1 MKDRAE
7 AATAPR
13 IVPTERI
20 PRCMSTQHP
29 DNVAMPFFAQ
39 SAPLTAED
47 EVREAYYAYSHLGC
61 DEQMWDF
68 EGKEVDGHVVEK
80 LLSTYESF
88 FAEHPIGESVHLT
101 PRIPNPAL
109 EPTQAKI
116 VLEVLQ
122 SLPRHADIARVFYDR
137 ERPPILELIHPMTTS
152 ARELDRVREYYERF
166 VAGMEQVTLG
176 TDERPLGAW
185 FGRFSPP
192 TVRMIPLIE
201 DREHLLA
208 ADDLVRDYLRGKELE
223 HVRVFIARSDPALN
237 YGYLSAV
244 LLALVALERLDALE
258 QEAGVAIHPVIG
270 VGSVPF
276 RGGLAP
282 RTVDRVLATYPSVQT
297 FTIQSAFK
305 YDHPPDAVRD
315 GIAKLLAH
323 DHQSPLAIDE
333 GRATGLLDR
342 LVARYQAEVQ
352 ELAPL
357 VNAVA
362 RAVPRR
368 RLRKLHVGLFG
379 YNRASAGVSLPRAI
393 PFCASLY
400 SLGLPPEVVG
410 LAALTDA
417 DWSWLRA
424 TVPSLE
430 SELADAMR
438 YLDRDGIAWLPPLV
452 RESIERARSLI
463 EVRDADTEHREITR
477 EVRRV
482 AASSGA
488 PMTELIV
495 RAAALRHFLG

>member
-1 MKDRAE
+1 MP
-7 AATAPR
+7 ATK
-13 IVPTERI
+13 RI

-47 EVREAYYAYSHLGC
+47 EVREAYYAFSHLGC

-88 FAEHPIGESVHLT
+88 FTEHPIGESVHLT

-109 EPTQAKI
+109 EPMQAKV

-122 SLPRHADIARVFYDR
+122 SLPRHADIARVFYDS

-166 VAGMEQVTLG
+166 VAGMEQETLG

-208 ADDLVRDYLRGKELE
+208 ADDLVREYLRGKELD
-223 HVRVFIARSDPALN
+223 HMRVFIARSDPALN

-244 LLALVALERLDALE
+244 LLALVALERLEALE
-258 QEAGVAIHPVIG
+258 GETGVEIYPVIG

-315 GIAKLLAH
+315 GIAKLIAH
-323 DHQSPLAIDE
+323 EREAAIAIDE
-333 GRATGLLDR
+333 VRAIELLDR
-342 LVARYQAEVQ
+342 LVARYQSEVQ

-357 VNAVA
+357 VNSVS

-379 YNRASAGVSLPRAI
+379 YNRESAGVSLPRAI

-400 SLGLPPEVVG
+400 SLGLPPEVIGV
-410 LAALTDA
+410 AAVTDA
-417 DWSWLRA
+417 DWSWLREM
-424 TVPSLE
+424 VPSIE
-430 SELADAMR
+430 SELADAVR
-438 YLDRDGIAWLPPLV
+438 YLDADQLAWLPPRV
-452 RESIERARSLI
+452 RESAERALSF
-463 EVRDADTEHREITR
+463 VDAQKIDAEHIDLSREM
-477 EVRRV
+477 RRL
-482 AASSGA
+482 AESGGA
-488 PMTELIV
+488 QTTELIV

>member
-1 MKDRAE
+1 
-7 AATAPR
+7 
-13 IVPTERI
+13 
-20 PRCMSTQHP
+20 MSTQHP

-47 EVREAYYAYSHLGC
+47 EVREAYYAFSHLGC

-88 FAEHPIGESVHLT
+88 FAENPIGESNHLT

-109 EPTQAKI
+109 EPMQAKV

-122 SLPRHADIARVFYDR
+122 SLPRHADIARVFYKRD
-137 ERPPILELIHPMTTS
+137 RPPILELIYPMTTS

-166 VAGMEQVTLG
+166 VAGMEQVTLEG
-176 TDERPLGAW
+176 DEGPLGTW

-208 ADDLVRDYLRGKELE
+208 ADDLVRDYLRGKDLD
-223 HVRVFIARSDPALN
+223 HMRVFIARSDPALN
-237 YGYLSAV
+237 YGYLSAT
-244 LLALVALERLDALE
+244 LLALLSLQRLAALEAE
-258 QEAGVAIHPVIG
+258 TGVPIYPVIG

-282 RTVDRVLATYPSVQT
+282 RSVDRVFATYPSVQT

-305 YDHPPDAVRD
+305 YDHPPDAVRE
-315 GIAKLLAH
+315 GITKLREHERSRPVAV
-323 DHQSPLAIDE
+323 DE
-333 GRATGLLDR
+333 GHALELLDR
-342 LVARYQAEVQ
+342 LIARYQSEVQ

-357 VNAVA
+357 VNTVA

-368 RLRKLHVGLFG
+368 RLRKMHVGLFG
-379 YNRASAGVSLPRAI
+379 YNRESAGVVLPRAI

-400 SLGLPPEVVG
+400 SIGLPPELIG
-410 LAALTDA
+410 FGALAEA

-424 TVPSLE
+424 TAPSIE
-430 SELADAMR
+430 SEVADAAR
-438 YLDRDGIAWLPPLV
+438 YLDRAAIAGLPALV
-452 RESIERARSLI
+452 RESVERALSLI
-463 EVRDADTEHREITR
+463 DTPTVDAEHSEIAR
-477 EVRRV
+477 GVRRV
-482 AASSGA
+482 TESGGAA
-488 PMTELIV
+488 MTELIV
-495 RAAALRHFLG
+495 RAAAIRHFLG

>member
-1 MKDRAE
+1 
-7 AATAPR
+7 
-13 IVPTERI
+13 
-20 PRCMSTQHP
+20 MSTQHP

-47 EVREAYYAYSHLGC
+47 EVREAYYAFSHLGC

-109 EPTQAKI
+109 EPTQAKV

-137 ERPPILELIHPMTTS
+137 ERPPILELIFPMTTS

-166 VAGMEQVTLG
+166 VAGMEQITLG
-176 TDERPLGAW
+176 SDDRPLGAW

-208 ADDLVRDYLRGKELE
+208 ADDLVRDYLRGKELD
-223 HVRVFIARSDPALN
+223 HMRVFIARSDPALN
-237 YGYLSAV
+237 YGYLAAV
-244 LLALVALERLDALE
+244 LLALVALERLAALE
-258 QEAGVAIHPVIG
+258 AETGVALHPVIG

-282 RTVDRVLATYPSVQT
+282 RNVDRVLATYPSVQT

-315 GIAKLLAH
+315 GIAKLRAH
-323 DHQSPLAIDE
+323 ERSAPVAIDQS
-333 GRATGLLDR
+333 RAVELLDR
-342 LVARYQAEVQ
+342 LVARYQSEVQ

-357 VNAVA
+357 VNTVA

-368 RLRKLHVGLFG
+368 RLRKMHVGLFG
-379 YNRASAGVSLPRAI
+379 YNRESAGVSLPRAI

-400 SLGLPPEVVG
+400 SLGLPPEVIG
-410 LAALTDA
+410 LAAVTDA

-424 TVPSLE
+424 AVPSVE
-430 SELADAMR
+430 ADLIDAAR
-438 YLDRDGIAWLPPLV
+438 YLDRSALAGLPSLV
-452 RESIERARSLI
+452 RESVHRALALI
-463 EVRDADTEHREITR
+463 DVPNTDTEHAEIAR
-477 EVRRV
+477 GVRRV
-482 AASSGA
+482 TESGGTA
-488 PMTELIV
+488 MTELIV

>member
-1 MKDRAE
+1 VRE
-7 AATAPR
+7 RAATAVAPADPATLG
-13 IVPTERI
+13 V

-47 EVREAYYAYSHLGC
+47 EVREAYYAFSHLGC

-88 FAEHPIGESVHLT
+88 FADHPIGESVHLT

-109 EPTQAKI
+109 EPTQAKV

-122 SLPRHADIARVFYDR
+122 SLPRHADIARVFYER

-176 TDERPLGAW
+176 ADERPLRAW

-208 ADDLVRDYLRGKELE
+208 ADDLVREYLHGKELD
-223 HVRVFIARSDPALN
+223 HMRVFIARSDPALN
-237 YGYLSAV
+237 YSYLSAV
-244 LLALVALERLDALE
+244 LLALVALERLDALARE
-258 QEAGVAIHPVIG
+258 TGVAIHPVIG

-315 GIAKLLAH
+315 GIAKLR
-323 DHQSPLAIDE
+323 DHERSAPVAIEQD
-333 GRATGLLDR
+333 RAIELLDR

-393 PFCASLY
+393 PFCAGLY
-400 SLGLPPEVVG
+400 SLGLPPELIG
-410 LAALTDA
+410 LASVTDA

-424 TVPSLE
+424 TIPSVA
-430 SELADAMR
+430 SDLADAMR
-438 YLDRDGIAWLPPLV
+438 YLDRDGISGLPPVVRQSVHRALELV
-452 RESIERARSLI
+452 EARD
-463 EVRDADTEHREITR
+463 VDAEHCEIAR

-482 AASSGA
+482 ADAGGAS
-488 PMTELIV
+488 MTELIV